1 MSDRSKDDAQDLLDG
16 TDPLDDPVIEAR
28 LEPKHLDEALER
40 AAHDAEE
47 SGEGGLIDPDLVP
60 DS

>member
-1 MSDRSKDDAQDLLDG
+1 MSDTPKNDAEELLDS

-47 SGEGGLIDPDLVP
+47 SGEGGLIDPGRG
-60 DS
+60 